1 MSRHIDYLDAVV
13 AELRR
18 RQGELKQIADAT
30 GINHKTLT
38 RMRDRVNDP
47 GYSKVRALHDYL
59 FGVEDHAEEAKAAS
73 QLAEKAGA

>member
-1 MSRHIDYLDAVV
+1 MSRHIDLLDAVV

-18 RQGELKQIADAT
+18 RQGELTQIAEAT

-47 GYSKVRALHDYL
+47 GYSKVKTLHEYL
-59 FGVEDHAEEAKAAS
+59 FSELATPTPAE
-73 QLAEKAGA
+73 LAEREV